1 MQDETQLT
9 AISMLEVIKMS
20 LLTKI
25 FLNSILAK
33 MARKICKQNIACL
46 ILDLNERQLLYCYID
61 NKVTQ
66 VPSI

>member
-1 MQDETQLT
+1 M
-9 AISMLEVIKMS
+9 
-20 LLTKI
+20 
-25 FLNSILAK
+25 AK
-33 MARKICKQNIACL
+33 KICKQNIACL